1 MKNLVTIKCPV
12 CGTEYLPSEIFLPD
26 NFFGKQKD
34 ITRNQSGEVEF
45 YLGDDPDYDEEF
57 ICESCL
63 SRLKIHTNL
72 IFNVEVANDE
82 NFDEDYSTPVNRPKK
97 FKLEEESLFNG

>member
-12 CGTEYLPSEIFLPD
+12 CGQNYLPSEVYLPES
-26 NFFGKQKD
+26 FFGKQKD
-34 ITRNQSGEVEF
+34 ITRNASGEIEF

-63 SRLKIHTNL
+63 SKLKIHAN
-72 IFNVEVANDE
+72 ISFNVEVNSGDSM
-82 NFDEDYSTPVNRPKK
+82 DEDYVTKINKPKK
-97 FKLEEESLFNG
+97 LKLDETELF